1 MEGEEERSEINGSFS
16 KATIPKRIAI
26 VAAGAVVN
34 IIFGLAVYFILMSTS
49 NTYVTNEINTVI
61 NGYAAQ
67 EIGLEQNDK
76 IIEIDGK
83 KIKNKYDLN
92 KAMEK
97 NNGNNIN
104 LKIERQGE
112 ILEYNVKPT
121 EIKTK
126 STGIYL
132 DENCKILTVEKGS
145 SAEKSGL
152 QANDKIIEVNNQKI
166 EGNYSKIA
174 EIIQEKDTDEIL
186 ITVKMVENSTMKV
199 TLGEV
204 ATTDDYMIIE
214 YEVDVKDKNIEIENG
229 YLDDVSF
236 EIDRDIKI
244 DGKEVNYTD
253 EKGQFAYKESDNKV
267 KVYDLINIKNKKLSD
282 TYKLEVI
289 VYDIYGNGDEIDADL
304 ALEDTNDE
312 SADEEI
318 YDEEDTEEYVDETEA
333 DGLEE
338 DSSEGGYEEV
348 TIDSDEYYQAIE
360 NMDEETLIEEATS
373 EEDSADDTT
382 DEISSEDDISSESDK
397 IGTITVKLNKADTNK
412 NASIIKKNEK
422 STQDNVTVNVNTI
435 IKTNSAKF
443 ITVETDV
450 TGVTKEQ
457 IENDDLTNPE
467 NIQVAVLDK
476 DGNTLN
482 VGKVEESYL
491 YDSEGNKTKSIRR
504 TYSNNNG

>member
-1 MEGEEERSEINGSFS
+1 MKKNKKVVIICAIIVAIIVISLIFALVYKGKTGKLPFEKKEDEIN
-16 KATIPKRIAI
+16 
-26 VAAGAVVN
+26 
-34 IIFGLAVYFILMSTS
+34 
-49 NTYVTNEINTVI
+49 
-61 NGYAAQ
+61 
-67 EIGLEQNDK
+67 
-76 IIEIDGK
+76 
-83 KIKNKYDLN
+83 
-92 KAMEK
+92 
-97 NNGNNIN
+97 
-104 LKIERQGE
+104 
-112 ILEYNVKPT
+112 
-121 EIKTK
+121 
-126 STGIYL
+126 
-132 DENCKILTVEKGS
+132 
-145 SAEKSGL
+145 
-152 QANDKIIEVNNQKI
+152 
-166 EGNYSKIA
+166 
-174 EIIQEKDTDEIL
+174 
-186 ITVKMVENSTMKV
+186 TVKMVENSTIKV

-214 YEVDVKDKNIEIENG
+214 YEVDIKDKNIEIEND

-267 KVYDLINIKNKKLSD
+267 KVYDLINIKNKELSD
-282 TYKLEVI
+282 TYKLEVT
-289 VYDIYGNGDEIDADL
+289 VYDIYGDGDEIDADL
-304 ALEDTNDE
+304 ELEDTNDE
-312 SADEEI
+312 SA
-318 YDEEDTEEYVDETEA
+318 DEEDTEEYVDETEA

-360 NMDEETLIEEATS
+360 NKDEETLIEESTS
-373 EEDSADDTT
+373 EEDSAEDTT

-397 IGTITVKLNKADTNK
+397 IGTLTVKLNKADTNK

-435 IKTNSAKF
+435 IKTNSVKF
-443 ITVETDV
+443 ITVETEV

-467 NIQVAVLDK
+467 NIQIAVLDK

-491 YDSEGNKTKSIRR
+491 YDSEENEIEILEEDTTLENGKVKITTIIALTGDNKDLDGLKVQAYFEKYDEDQSDNDEHSIEDQK
-504 TYSNNNG
+504 YSAENSVGEGIEI

>member
-1 MEGEEERSEINGSFS
+1 MKKNKKVVIICAIIVAIIVISLIFALVYKGKTGKLPFEKTEDEIN
-16 KATIPKRIAI
+16 
-26 VAAGAVVN
+26 
-34 IIFGLAVYFILMSTS
+34 
-49 NTYVTNEINTVI
+49 
-61 NGYAAQ
+61 
-67 EIGLEQNDK
+67 
-76 IIEIDGK
+76 
-83 KIKNKYDLN
+83 
-92 KAMEK
+92 
-97 NNGNNIN
+97 
-104 LKIERQGE
+104 
-112 ILEYNVKPT
+112 
-121 EIKTK
+121 
-126 STGIYL
+126 
-132 DENCKILTVEKGS
+132 
-145 SAEKSGL
+145 
-152 QANDKIIEVNNQKI
+152 
-166 EGNYSKIA
+166 
-174 EIIQEKDTDEIL
+174 
-186 ITVKMVENSTMKV
+186 TVKMVENSTIKV

-214 YEVDVKDKNIEIENG
+214 YEVDIKDKNIEIENG
-229 YLDDVSF
+229 YLDYVSF

-282 TYKLEVI
+282 TYKLEVT
-289 VYDIYGNGDEIDADL
+289 VYDIYGDEIDADL
-304 ALEDTNDE
+304 ELEDTNGE
-312 SADEEI
+312 NADEEI

-360 NMDEETLIEEATS
+360 NKDEETLIEESTS
-373 EEDSADDTT
+373 EEDSAEDTT
-382 DEISSEDDISSESDK
+382 DEISSEDDIISESYK
-397 IGTITVKLNKADTNK
+397 IGTITVKLNKTDTNK

-443 ITVETDV
+443 ITVETEV

-467 NIQVAVLDK
+467 NIQIAVLDK

-491 YDSEGNKTKSIRR
+491 YDSEGNEIEILEEDTTLENGKAKITTIIALAGDNKDLDGLKVQA
-504 TYSNNNG
+504 YFEKYDEDQSNNDGHSIEDQKYSAENSVGEEIEI

>member
-1 MEGEEERSEINGSFS
+1 MKKNKKVVIICAIIVAIIVISLIFAFALVYKGKTGKLPFEKTEDEIN
-16 KATIPKRIAI
+16 
-26 VAAGAVVN
+26 
-34 IIFGLAVYFILMSTS
+34 
-49 NTYVTNEINTVI
+49 
-61 NGYAAQ
+61 
-67 EIGLEQNDK
+67 
-76 IIEIDGK
+76 
-83 KIKNKYDLN
+83 
-92 KAMEK
+92 
-97 NNGNNIN
+97 
-104 LKIERQGE
+104 
-112 ILEYNVKPT
+112 
-121 EIKTK
+121 
-126 STGIYL
+126 
-132 DENCKILTVEKGS
+132 
-145 SAEKSGL
+145 
-152 QANDKIIEVNNQKI
+152 
-166 EGNYSKIA
+166 
-174 EIIQEKDTDEIL
+174 
-186 ITVKMVENSTMKV
+186 TVKMVENSTIKV

-214 YEVDVKDKNIEIENG
+214 YEVDIKDKNIEIEND

-282 TYKLEVI
+282 TYKLEVT
-289 VYDIYGNGDEIDADL
+289 VYDIYGDGDEIDADL
-304 ALEDTNDE
+304 ELEDTNDE

-360 NMDEETLIEEATS
+360 NKDEETLIEESTS
-373 EEDSADDTT
+373 EEDSAEDTT
-382 DEISSEDDISSESDK
+382 DEISSEDDIISESDK
-397 IGTITVKLNKADTNK
+397 IGTITVKLNKTDTNK

-443 ITVETDV
+443 ITVETEV

-467 NIQVAVLDK
+467 NIQIAVLDK

-491 YDSEGNKTKSIRR
+491 YDSEGNEIEILEEDTTLENGKAKINTIIALTGDNKDLDGLKVQAYFEKYDEDQSDNEEHSIEDQK
-504 TYSNNNG
+504 YSAENSVGEGIEI

>member
-1 MEGEEERSEINGSFS
+1 MKKNKKVVIICAIIVAIIVISLIFAFALVYKGKTGKLPFEKTEDEIN
-16 KATIPKRIAI
+16 
-26 VAAGAVVN
+26 
-34 IIFGLAVYFILMSTS
+34 
-49 NTYVTNEINTVI
+49 
-61 NGYAAQ
+61 
-67 EIGLEQNDK
+67 
-76 IIEIDGK
+76 
-83 KIKNKYDLN
+83 
-92 KAMEK
+92 
-97 NNGNNIN
+97 
-104 LKIERQGE
+104 
-112 ILEYNVKPT
+112 
-121 EIKTK
+121 
-126 STGIYL
+126 
-132 DENCKILTVEKGS
+132 
-145 SAEKSGL
+145 
-152 QANDKIIEVNNQKI
+152 
-166 EGNYSKIA
+166 
-174 EIIQEKDTDEIL
+174 
-186 ITVKMVENSTMKV
+186 TVKMVENSTIKV

-214 YEVDVKDKNIEIENG
+214 YEVDIKDKNIEIENG
-229 YLDDVSF
+229 YLDYVSF

-282 TYKLEVI
+282 TYKLEVT
-289 VYDIYGNGDEIDADL
+289 VYDIYGDGDEIDADL
-304 ALEDTNDE
+304 ELEDTNDE

-360 NMDEETLIEEATS
+360 NKDEETLIEESTS
-373 EEDSADDTT
+373 EEDSAEDTT

-397 IGTITVKLNKADTNK
+397 IGTLTVKLNKADTNK

-435 IKTNSAKF
+435 IKTNSVKF
-443 ITVETDV
+443 ITVETEV

-467 NIQVAVLDK
+467 NIQIAVLDK

-491 YDSEGNKTKSIRR
+491 YDSEENEIEILEEDTTLENGKVKITTIIALTGDNKDLDGLKVQAYFEKYDEDQSDNDEHSIEDQK
-504 TYSNNNG
+504 YSAENSVGEGIEI

>member
-1 MEGEEERSEINGSFS
+1 MKKNKKVVIICAIIVAIIVISLIFALVYKGKTGKLPFEKTEDEIN
-16 KATIPKRIAI
+16 
-26 VAAGAVVN
+26 
-34 IIFGLAVYFILMSTS
+34 
-49 NTYVTNEINTVI
+49 
-61 NGYAAQ
+61 
-67 EIGLEQNDK
+67 
-76 IIEIDGK
+76 
-83 KIKNKYDLN
+83 
-92 KAMEK
+92 
-97 NNGNNIN
+97 
-104 LKIERQGE
+104 
-112 ILEYNVKPT
+112 
-121 EIKTK
+121 
-126 STGIYL
+126 
-132 DENCKILTVEKGS
+132 
-145 SAEKSGL
+145 
-152 QANDKIIEVNNQKI
+152 
-166 EGNYSKIA
+166 
-174 EIIQEKDTDEIL
+174 
-186 ITVKMVENSTMKV
+186 TVKMVENSTIKV

-214 YEVDVKDKNIEIENG
+214 YEVDIKDKNIEIEND

-282 TYKLEVI
+282 TYKLEVT
-289 VYDIYGNGDEIDADL
+289 VYDIYGDGDEIDADL
-304 ALEDTNDE
+304 ELEDTNDE
-312 SADEEI
+312 SA
-318 YDEEDTEEYVDETEA
+318 DEEDTEEYVDETEA

-360 NMDEETLIEEATS
+360 NKDEETLIEESTF
-373 EEDSADDTT
+373 EEDSAEDTT
-382 DEISSEDDISSESDK
+382 DEISSEDDIISESDK
-397 IGTITVKLNKADTNK
+397 IGTITVKLNKTDTNK

-443 ITVETDV
+443 ITVETEV

-467 NIQVAVLDK
+467 NIQIAVLDK

-491 YDSEGNKTKSIRR
+491 YDSEENEIEILEEDTTLENGKVKITTIIALTGDNKDLDGLKVQAYFEKYDEDQSDNDEHSIEDQK
-504 TYSNNNG
+504 YSAENSVGEGIEI

>member
-1 MEGEEERSEINGSFS
+1 MKKNKKVVIICAIIVAIIVISLIFAFALVYKGKTGKLPFEKTEDEIN
-16 KATIPKRIAI
+16 
-26 VAAGAVVN
+26 
-34 IIFGLAVYFILMSTS
+34 
-49 NTYVTNEINTVI
+49 
-61 NGYAAQ
+61 
-67 EIGLEQNDK
+67 
-76 IIEIDGK
+76 
-83 KIKNKYDLN
+83 
-92 KAMEK
+92 
-97 NNGNNIN
+97 
-104 LKIERQGE
+104 
-112 ILEYNVKPT
+112 
-121 EIKTK
+121 
-126 STGIYL
+126 
-132 DENCKILTVEKGS
+132 
-145 SAEKSGL
+145 
-152 QANDKIIEVNNQKI
+152 
-166 EGNYSKIA
+166 
-174 EIIQEKDTDEIL
+174 
-186 ITVKMVENSTMKV
+186 TVKMVENSTIKV

-204 ATTDDYMIIE
+204 ATTDDYMIID
-214 YEVDVKDKNIEIENG
+214 YEVDIKDKNIEIEND

-282 TYKLEVI
+282 TYKLEVT
-289 VYDIYGNGDEIDADL
+289 VYDIYGDGDEIDADL
-304 ALEDTNDE
+304 ELEDTNDE

-360 NMDEETLIEEATS
+360 NKDEETLIEESTS
-373 EEDSADDTT
+373 EEDSAEDTT
-382 DEISSEDDISSESDK
+382 DEISSEDDIISESDK
-397 IGTITVKLNKADTNK
+397 IGTITVKLNKTDTNK

-443 ITVETDV
+443 ITVETEV

-467 NIQVAVLDK
+467 NIQIAVLDK

-491 YDSEGNKTKSIRR
+491 YDSEGNEIEILEEDTTLENGKAKITTIIALTGDNKDLDGLKVQAYFEKYDEDQSDNEEHSIEDQK
-504 TYSNNNG
+504 YSAENSVGEGIEI

>member
-1 MEGEEERSEINGSFS
+1 MKKNKKVVIICAIIVAIIVISLIFALVYKGKTGKLPFEKTEDEIN
-16 KATIPKRIAI
+16 
-26 VAAGAVVN
+26 
-34 IIFGLAVYFILMSTS
+34 
-49 NTYVTNEINTVI
+49 
-61 NGYAAQ
+61 
-67 EIGLEQNDK
+67 
-76 IIEIDGK
+76 
-83 KIKNKYDLN
+83 
-92 KAMEK
+92 
-97 NNGNNIN
+97 
-104 LKIERQGE
+104 
-112 ILEYNVKPT
+112 
-121 EIKTK
+121 
-126 STGIYL
+126 
-132 DENCKILTVEKGS
+132 
-145 SAEKSGL
+145 
-152 QANDKIIEVNNQKI
+152 
-166 EGNYSKIA
+166 
-174 EIIQEKDTDEIL
+174 
-186 ITVKMVENSTMKV
+186 TVKMVENSTIKV

-214 YEVDVKDKNIEIENG
+214 YEVDIKDKNIEIENG
-229 YLDDVSF
+229 YLDYVSF

-282 TYKLEVI
+282 TYKLEVT
-289 VYDIYGNGDEIDADL
+289 VYDIYGDGDEIDADL
-304 ALEDTNDE
+304 ELEDTNGE
-312 SADEEI
+312 NADEEI

-338 DSSEGGYEEV
+338 DSAEGGYEEV

-360 NMDEETLIEEATS
+360 NKDEETLIEESTS
-373 EEDSADDTT
+373 EEDSAEDTT
-382 DEISSEDDISSESDK
+382 DEISSEDDIISESDK
-397 IGTITVKLNKADTNK
+397 IGTITVKLNKTDTNK

-443 ITVETDV
+443 ITVETEV

-467 NIQVAVLDK
+467 NIQIAVLDK

-491 YDSEGNKTKSIRR
+491 YDSEGNEIEILEEDTTLENGKAKITTIIALAGDNKDLDGLKVQA
-504 TYSNNNG
+504 YFEKYDEDQSNNDGHSIEDQKYSAENSVGEEIEI

>member
-1 MEGEEERSEINGSFS
+1 MKKNKKVVIICAIIVAIIVISLIFALVYKSKTGKLPFEKKEDEIN
-16 KATIPKRIAI
+16 
-26 VAAGAVVN
+26 
-34 IIFGLAVYFILMSTS
+34 
-49 NTYVTNEINTVI
+49 
-61 NGYAAQ
+61 
-67 EIGLEQNDK
+67 
-76 IIEIDGK
+76 
-83 KIKNKYDLN
+83 
-92 KAMEK
+92 
-97 NNGNNIN
+97 
-104 LKIERQGE
+104 
-112 ILEYNVKPT
+112 
-121 EIKTK
+121 
-126 STGIYL
+126 
-132 DENCKILTVEKGS
+132 
-145 SAEKSGL
+145 
-152 QANDKIIEVNNQKI
+152 
-166 EGNYSKIA
+166 
-174 EIIQEKDTDEIL
+174 
-186 ITVKMVENSTMKV
+186 TVKMVENSTIKV

-214 YEVDVKDKNIEIENG
+214 YEVDIKDKNIEIEND

-267 KVYDLINIKNKKLSD
+267 KVYDLINIKNKELSD
-282 TYKLEVI
+282 TYKLEVT
-289 VYDIYGNGDEIDADL
+289 VYDIYGDGDEIDADL
-304 ALEDTNDE
+304 ELEDTNDE

-360 NMDEETLIEEATS
+360 NKDEETLIEESTS
-373 EEDSADDTT
+373 EEDSAEDTT
-382 DEISSEDDISSESDK
+382 DEISSEDDIISESDK

-435 IKTNSAKF
+435 IKTNSVKF
-443 ITVETDV
+443 ITVETEV

-467 NIQVAVLDK
+467 NIQIAVLDK

-491 YDSEGNKTKSIRR
+491 YDSEGNEIEILEENTTLENGKAKITTIIALAGDNKDLDGLKVQAYFEKYDEDQSDNDGHSIEDQK
-504 TYSNNNG
+504 YSAENSVGEGIEI

>member
-1 MEGEEERSEINGSFS
+1 MKKNKKVVIICAIIVAIIVISLIFALVYKGKTGKLPFEKTEDEIN
-16 KATIPKRIAI
+16 
-26 VAAGAVVN
+26 
-34 IIFGLAVYFILMSTS
+34 
-49 NTYVTNEINTVI
+49 
-61 NGYAAQ
+61 
-67 EIGLEQNDK
+67 
-76 IIEIDGK
+76 
-83 KIKNKYDLN
+83 
-92 KAMEK
+92 
-97 NNGNNIN
+97 
-104 LKIERQGE
+104 
-112 ILEYNVKPT
+112 
-121 EIKTK
+121 
-126 STGIYL
+126 
-132 DENCKILTVEKGS
+132 
-145 SAEKSGL
+145 
-152 QANDKIIEVNNQKI
+152 
-166 EGNYSKIA
+166 
-174 EIIQEKDTDEIL
+174 
-186 ITVKMVENSTMKV
+186 TVKMVENSTIKV

-214 YEVDVKDKNIEIENG
+214 YEVDIKDKNIEIEND

-282 TYKLEVI
+282 TYKLEVT
-289 VYDIYGNGDEIDADL
+289 VYDIYGDGDEIDADL
-304 ALEDTNDE
+304 ELEDTNDE
-312 SADEEI
+312 NADEEI

-360 NMDEETLIEEATS
+360 NKDEETLIEESTS
-373 EEDSADDTT
+373 EEDSAEDTT
-382 DEISSEDDISSESDK
+382 DEISSEDDIISESDK
-397 IGTITVKLNKADTNK
+397 IGTITVKLNKTDTNK

-435 IKTNSAKF
+435 IKTNSVKF
-443 ITVETDV
+443 ITVETEV

-467 NIQVAVLDK
+467 NIQIAVLDK

-482 VGKVEESYL
+482 VGKVKESYL
-491 YDSEGNKTKSIRR
+491 YDSEGNEIEILEEDTTLENGKIKITTIIALTGDNKDLDGLKVQAYFEKYDEDQSDNDEHSIEDQK
-504 TYSNNNG
+504 YSAENSVGEGIEI

>member
-1 MEGEEERSEINGSFS
+1 MKKNKKVVIICAIIVAIIVISLIFAFALVYKGKTGKLPFEKTEDEIN
-16 KATIPKRIAI
+16 
-26 VAAGAVVN
+26 
-34 IIFGLAVYFILMSTS
+34 
-49 NTYVTNEINTVI
+49 
-61 NGYAAQ
+61 
-67 EIGLEQNDK
+67 
-76 IIEIDGK
+76 
-83 KIKNKYDLN
+83 
-92 KAMEK
+92 
-97 NNGNNIN
+97 
-104 LKIERQGE
+104 
-112 ILEYNVKPT
+112 
-121 EIKTK
+121 
-126 STGIYL
+126 
-132 DENCKILTVEKGS
+132 
-145 SAEKSGL
+145 
-152 QANDKIIEVNNQKI
+152 
-166 EGNYSKIA
+166 
-174 EIIQEKDTDEIL
+174 
-186 ITVKMVENSTMKV
+186 TVKMVENSTIKV

-214 YEVDVKDKNIEIENG
+214 YEVDIKDKNIEIEND

-282 TYKLEVI
+282 TYKLEVT
-289 VYDIYGNGDEIDADL
+289 VYDIYGDGDEIDADL
-304 ALEDTNDE
+304 ELEDTNDE

-360 NMDEETLIEEATS
+360 NKDEETLIEESTS
-373 EEDSADDTT
+373 EEDSAEDTT
-382 DEISSEDDISSESDK
+382 DEISSEDDIISESDK
-397 IGTITVKLNKADTNK
+397 IGTITVKLNKTDTNK

-443 ITVETDV
+443 ITVETEV

-467 NIQVAVLDK
+467 NIQIAVLDK

-491 YDSEGNKTKSIRR
+491 YDSEGNEIEILEEDTTLENGKAKITTIIALTGDNKDLDGLKVQAYFEKYDEDQSDNEEHSIEDQK
-504 TYSNNNG
+504 YSAENSVGEGIEI

>member
-1 MEGEEERSEINGSFS
+1 MKKNKKVVIICAIIVAIIVISLIFALVYKGKTGKLPFEKTEDEIN
-16 KATIPKRIAI
+16 
-26 VAAGAVVN
+26 
-34 IIFGLAVYFILMSTS
+34 
-49 NTYVTNEINTVI
+49 
-61 NGYAAQ
+61 
-67 EIGLEQNDK
+67 
-76 IIEIDGK
+76 
-83 KIKNKYDLN
+83 
-92 KAMEK
+92 
-97 NNGNNIN
+97 
-104 LKIERQGE
+104 
-112 ILEYNVKPT
+112 
-121 EIKTK
+121 
-126 STGIYL
+126 
-132 DENCKILTVEKGS
+132 
-145 SAEKSGL
+145 
-152 QANDKIIEVNNQKI
+152 
-166 EGNYSKIA
+166 
-174 EIIQEKDTDEIL
+174 
-186 ITVKMVENSTMKV
+186 TVKMVENSTIKV

-214 YEVDVKDKNIEIENG
+214 YEVDIKDKNIEIENG
-229 YLDDVSF
+229 YLDYVSF

-244 DGKEVNYTD
+244 DGKEVNYID

-282 TYKLEVI
+282 TYKLEVT
-289 VYDIYGNGDEIDADL
+289 VYDIYGDEIDADL
-304 ALEDTNDE
+304 ELEDTNDE

-360 NMDEETLIEEATS
+360 NKDEETLIEESTS
-373 EEDSADDTT
+373 EEDSAEDTT
-382 DEISSEDDISSESDK
+382 DEISSEDDIISESDK
-397 IGTITVKLNKADTNK
+397 IGTITVKLNKTDTNK

-443 ITVETDV
+443 ITVETEV

-467 NIQVAVLDK
+467 NIQIAVLDK

-491 YDSEGNKTKSIRR
+491 YDAEGNEIETLEDDTTLENGKAKINTIIALTGDNKDLDGLKIQA
-504 TYSNNNG
+504 YFEKYDEDQSNNEWHSIEDQKYSAENSVGEEIEI